1 MRYYFYYIFFNA
13 YWTSFDLGQI
23 RIPRQN
29 ANYYMILTM
38 IFLLSG
44 LLLNLAGLGILQT
57 NLTWPFLIGVGLILV
72 AEQVLLSKNIV
83 EKRLKSYEFIKA
95 IPKKKR
101 LSLFFGLLIFA
112 GVFNISGAFI
122 FAFYGN

>member
-1 MRYYFYYIFFNA
+1 
-13 YWTSFDLGQI
+13 
-23 RIPRQN
+23 
-29 ANYYMILTM
+29 MILTM